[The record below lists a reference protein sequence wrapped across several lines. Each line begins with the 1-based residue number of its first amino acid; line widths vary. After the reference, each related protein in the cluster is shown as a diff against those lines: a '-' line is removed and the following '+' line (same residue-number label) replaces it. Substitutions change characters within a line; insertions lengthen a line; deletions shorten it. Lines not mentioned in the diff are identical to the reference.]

1 MRAPLVFACL
11 LAALNVSAQG
21 TAAPAK
27 PNAKAPSTRAPGKP
41 SSIKVPPSQTPGTTT
56 NTRQATTAVP
66 PGANTKQPTKP
77 LATRATPAPIV
88 APVIMREAFDYNPQ
102 GRRDPF
108 FSLLT
113 SSDLRPTVVDLRLTG
128 ILYDESG
135 RNSGATMRDLSTGV
149 MYKVQVGQLLG
160 RMRVAMIKR
169 SAVIFS
175 IEEFGVNRQDSV
187 VLRDTTK
194 ARVK

>member
-1 MRAPLVFACL
+1 
-11 LAALNVSAQG
+11 
-21 TAAPAK
+21 
-27 PNAKAPSTRAPGKP
+27 
-41 SSIKVPPSQTPGTTT
+41 
-56 NTRQATTAVP
+56 
-66 PGANTKQPTKP
+66 
-77 LATRATPAPIV
+77 
-88 APVIMREAFDYNPQ
+88 MREAFDYNPQ

-160 RMRVAMIKR
+160 RMRVVMIRR

>member
-11 LAALNVSAQG
+11 LAALNASAQG

-27 PNAKAPSTRAPGKP
+27 PNANAPSTKVPAK
-41 SSIKVPPSQTPGTTT
+41 SSSMKVPPSQTPGTTR

-66 PGANTKQPTKP
+66 PGANTKQPTRP
-77 LATRATPAPIV
+77 LAARAAPAPAV
-88 APVIMREAFDYNPQ
+88 APVILREAFEYNPG

-113 SSDLRPTVVDLRLTG
+113 STDLRPTVVDLRLTG

-135 RNSGATMRDLSTGV
+135 RNSVATMRDLTTAV
-149 MYKVQVGQLLG
+149 MYRVQAGQLLG
-160 RMRVAMIKR
+160 RMRVVMIKR

-175 IEEFGVNRQDSV
+175 IEEFGVNRQDSL

-194 ARVK
+194 ARAK